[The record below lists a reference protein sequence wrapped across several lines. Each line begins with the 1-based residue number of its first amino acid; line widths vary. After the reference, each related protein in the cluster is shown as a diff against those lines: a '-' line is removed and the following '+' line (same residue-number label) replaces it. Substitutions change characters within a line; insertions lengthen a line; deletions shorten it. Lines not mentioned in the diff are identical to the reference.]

1 MFINT
6 AHQQLFPMN
15 PQFALKCLRHELQE
29 MVTCFPDILQEY
41 ELGISVVDKEYFI
54 LTLVLPKTRARYQPP
69 SSNSA
74 RYIAPG
80 MISLVVTFSNFPLIL
95 ENVSNN
101 FDH

>member
-1 MFINT
+1 
-6 AHQQLFPMN
+6 
-15 PQFALKCLRHELQE
+15 
-29 MVTCFPDILQEY
+29 MVTCFPDILQEC
-41 ELGISVVDKEYFI
+41 ELGISMVDKEYFI

-80 MISLVVTFSNFPLIL
+80 MISLVVTFSNFLLIL